1 MPSRSPITRIL
12 TLAAGCLALVGCDPV
27 WSLDIHVTV
36 PEAAR
41 VAAGGYPQ
49 AVLVTLSDPDGETIY
64 PGVLL
69 AICEPS
75 VGDLR
80 AEARETGNGWRGD
93 RGTLTAWLQELPP
106 EHRGLRCGG
115 RSFVESIPP
124 LSIPP
129 GAWRASEVVFE
140 REDGHDSAHLVLA
153 PP

>member
-1 MPSRSPITRIL
+1 MPRSPHTRVLIL
-12 TLAAGCLALVGCDPV
+12 ATGCLALAGCDPV
-27 WSLDIHVTV
+27 WSLDIYVTV

-49 AVLVTLSDPDGETIY
+49 AVLVTLSDPDEETVY
-64 PGVLL
+64 PSVLL

-75 VGDLR
+75 EGDLP
-80 AEARETGNGWRGD
+80 AESSKGGIGWRGQ
-93 RGTLTAWLQELPP
+93 RRTLTAWLQELPP
-106 EHRGLRCGG
+106 EHRGQKCGWRKG
-115 RSFVESIPP
+115 AESIPP